1 MSFDPSNLITS
12 KPGSISLRLELRRRI
27 VTFAAARIGCLDS
40 HAGRMTM
47 ATYVVLVNFTDQGV
61 RNVKDSPKRA
71 DAFKEMAKKCGATV
85 KDLFWTQG
93 LYDAVTIV
101 EAPDD
106 MTATAL
112 ALSVGALGNIRTQTL
127 RAFSAADMK
136 GIIGKMV

>member
-1 MSFDPSNLITS
+1 
-12 KPGSISLRLELRRRI
+12 
-27 VTFAAARIGCLDS
+27 
-40 HAGRMTM
+40 M
-47 ATYVVLVNFTDQGV
+47 ATYVVLANFTDQGV
-61 RNVKDSPKRA
+61 RNAKDSPKRA

-85 KDLFWTQG
+85 KDLYWTQG
-93 LYDAVTIV
+93 QYDAVTIV

-136 GIIGKMV
+136 GIIGEML